1 MFAKNKEMKKGKQ
14 VELNSDRTLMD
25 SWCGEGKRMEKK

>member
-1 MFAKNKEMKKGKQ
+1 MKNEAQ
-14 VELNSDRTLMD
+14 VELNSGRNLMD